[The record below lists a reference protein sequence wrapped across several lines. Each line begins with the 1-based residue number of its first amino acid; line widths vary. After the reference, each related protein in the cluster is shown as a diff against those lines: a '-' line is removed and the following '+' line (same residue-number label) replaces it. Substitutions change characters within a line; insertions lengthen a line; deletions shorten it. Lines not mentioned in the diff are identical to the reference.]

1 VKDEVPSSHNGARA
15 AQLHRW
21 RARDVSAR
29 ADAGA
34 IEDNGHPIPR
44 LDTLD
49 VHVATNKGASVAI
62 VIGSPLKNDE
72 MSRAR
77 LQVKVEVSLGYFRSA
92 EYRDRYGQPSRDRSH
107 ILFKV
112 HRDSDSEMLR
122 LIDHYR
128 EQIEAN
134 DVSTK
139 VSSYVPSNP
148 SPERTLER

>member
-1 VKDEVPSSHNGARA
+1 MSAQFNPGA
-15 AQLHRW
+15 
-21 RARDVSAR
+21 V
-29 ADAGA
+29 
-34 IEDNGHPIPR
+34 EDNNHPIPR

-49 VHVATNKGASVAI
+49 VHVETNKGAYVAI

-72 MSRAR
+72 VSRAR
-77 LQVKVEVSLGYFRSA
+77 LQAKVEVSLGYFRSA
-92 EYRDRYGQPSRDRSH
+92 EYREKNGEPSHDRSH

-112 HRDSDSEMLR
+112 HCDSDAEMLR

-139 VSSYVPSNP
+139 VSSYVPSNT
-148 SPERTLER
+148 SLERTRGR